1 MAGLRRAAEERMD
14 TKGLLS
20 QRVKVVLRRFHP
32 QTPREIVRGII
43 TDVDETGVRVSGRR
57 FQEHP
62 DLESAVPQERPVEV
76 DSKVY
81 WIPYSSIRY
90 TEIIDPGSIS
100 EMQDNEVQRHKV
112 FTPQELQRPT
122 ET

>member
-1 MAGLRRAAEERMD
+1 MD

-32 QTPREIVRGII
+32 ETPREIVRGII

-62 DLESAVPQERPVEV
+62 DLESAALLERPVEP
-76 DSKVY
+76 DSKMY
-81 WIPYSSIRY
+81 WIPHSSIRY
-90 TEIIDPGSIS
+90 TEIIVPGSLS
-100 EMQDNEVQRHKV
+100 EKQDNEVQQHKM
-112 FTPQELQRPT
+112 FAPQELHQPT
-122 ET
+122 D

>member
-1 MAGLRRAAEERMD
+1 MD

-32 QTPREIVRGII
+32 QTPREIIRGIV

-62 DLESAVPQERPVEV
+62 DLESAALLERPVEA

-81 WIPYSSIRY
+81 WIPHSSIRY
-90 TEIIDPGSIS
+90 TEIIAPGSSS
-100 EMQDNEVQRHKV
+100 EKLDNEIQRHKV
-112 FTPQELQRPT
+112 FTPQELHRPT